1 LNYTHESYSAFTL
14 PAVLPATTGTP
25 VAAVVRSLAGLTLG
39 DALTQKVGKGTVITQ
54 SLFFYPD
61 LTDTGQYRGTFNF
74 GTVTKISKWLGWQ
87 NSFTDIYVSN
97 PPSGTKKNDL
107 QLATGLNF
115 SFTH

>member
-1 LNYTHESYSAFTL
+1 
-14 PAVLPATTGTP
+14 
-25 VAAVVRSLAGLTLG
+25 VVRSLAGLTLG